1 MNKLIDS
8 QLVDEPGAP
17 ETYATPEKYEEAV
30 AAYNKALADRPTL
43 SLFDITYRGHMYQ
56 MNADRMIRT
65 VASKNY
71 LTHAYNIVSEAII
84 SLDENDYSTSSWE
97 ALTIA
102 LDFAE
107 TVLADNSSD
116 LRQTKVNTARSELI
130 AAYKGLAEKVPADYT
145 QLDAAIEIAN
155 RIYETEGYEAMYTGL
170 EALEE
175 AYNAAI
181 AIDRNLD
188 SDSQAIIDDAA
199 AALNQALDA
208 VAVLEGV
215 QVVDDDDVLA
225 EVGYG
230 AGLDEDGNFGWRPEK
245 TEFATAVDEDTG
257 EALQMLKGLIYETDE
272 GLLDVVLK
280 GEYTYEAG
288 EKNSSGMLATGD
300 RIYDANGNLA
310 MTIVMYGDAN
320 GDGAIDIGDVA
331 EIAYMCDWMLEE
343 CEYGGIYT
351 TAADVIADESVDISD
366 YSEVIYLIE
375 YLLAVDVYTFPQDG
389 TYGQ

>member
-1 MNKLIDS
+1 M
-8 QLVDEPGAP
+8 
-17 ETYATPEKYEEAV
+17 
-30 AAYNKALADRPTL
+30 
-43 SLFDITYRGHMYQ
+43 
-56 MNADRMIRT
+56 
-65 VASKNY
+65 ASKNY
-71 LTHAYNIVSEAII
+71 LTHAYNIVSEAVLT
-84 SLDENDYSTSSWE
+84 LDEADYSTASWD
-97 ALTIA
+97 ALTHAI
-102 LDFAE
+102 DFAE
-107 TVLADNSSD
+107 TVLADNSAD

-145 QLDAAIEIAN
+145 QLDAQIEIAN
-155 RIYETEGYEAMYTGL
+155 RIYDTEGYESLYTGL

-188 SDSQAIIDDAA
+188 SESQAIIDEAARALEDA
-199 AALNQALDA
+199 LSA
-208 VAVLEGV
+208 VKAMEGV
-215 QVVDDDDVLA
+215 QVETDEDILG

-230 AGLDEDGNFGWRPEK
+230 AGIDEDGNFGWRPST
-245 TEFATAVDEDTG
+245 TEFATAVDEETG
-257 EALQMLKGLIYETDE
+257 DALQMLKGLIYEQDE
-272 GLLDVVLK
+272 SLLEAVLK

-300 RIYDANGNLA
+300 KIYDANGNLA
-310 MTIVMYGDAN
+310 MTVVMYGDAN

-351 TAADVIADESVDISD
+351 TAADVIADEGVDISD

-375 YLLAVDVYTFPQDG
+375 YLLPVDIYTFPQDG